1 MTIVRV
7 ILKKK
12 HNHLPITT
20 ATYPYT
26 VLLNFPQLRCGGRAL
41 RAVVQVEREKLV
53 SG

>member
-20 ATYPYT
+20 ATYLYT

-41 RAVVQVEREKLV
+41 RAVVQVEREKLA
-53 SG
+53 SE